1 MGKAVTGSA
10 RVGGAVDG
18 MHEIGVLLLIDVEVR
33 RHSELVATLA
43 TPSQAM
49 LNGPSRVHDH
59 LADGLSAIATLRTSR
74 REGP

>member
-10 RVGGAVDG
+10 SVGSAVDG
-18 MHEIGVLLLIDVEVR
+18 MHEIGVLLLIGVIAL

-43 TPSQAM
+43 TPSEAA

-59 LADGLSAIATLRTSR
+59 VAHGLSAIATLSTSR
-74 REGP
+74 REAP